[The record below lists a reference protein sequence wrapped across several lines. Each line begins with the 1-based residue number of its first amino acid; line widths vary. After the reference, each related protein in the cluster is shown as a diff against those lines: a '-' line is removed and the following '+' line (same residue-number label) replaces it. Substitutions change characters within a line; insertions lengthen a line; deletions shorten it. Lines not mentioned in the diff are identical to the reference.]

1 MIIYRKILGQ
11 IYLSVVDR
19 YFSKGE
25 FRLFDYYIII
35 DRLNLIMEGLSFM
48 VNGWTMGRAWVME
61 RRKIWRER
69 EF

>member
-19 YFSKGE
+19 DFSKGE

-61 RRKIWRER
+61 RRKIWWER